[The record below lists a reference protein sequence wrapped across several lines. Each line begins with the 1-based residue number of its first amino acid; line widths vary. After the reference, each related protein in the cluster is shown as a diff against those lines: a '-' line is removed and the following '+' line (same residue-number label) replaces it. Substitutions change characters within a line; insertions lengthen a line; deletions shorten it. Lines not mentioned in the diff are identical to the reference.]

1 MTVASVAIYNK
12 QSGLTFNSIG
22 YPGAQ
27 ASFINKFNTNILA
40 NDLTRIDPQIVI
52 LSFGTNEASND
63 RLDLANYR
71 NSYERIVD
79 KIKTTL
85 PGASIVVIG
94 PPDFAEL
101 PAACRKGNSASDLRP
116 HGRGV
121 CERRVAGRRVR
132 LAYAGQAAS
141 DPRSPARHCAA
152 SRARLLEL
160 GLDHAAGMRRASL
173 VLGVAAAHGQGPR
186 PFHDRGL
193 QEERRSVP
201 HHLDPRHRKGTARIK
216 CYFQQLSS
224 RYFLLVV
231 FPVTWLLNN
240 HNTAKKWFLVA
251 VSYVFYAFFRADF
264 TLILLASSV
273 MNFALALWLGSLAD
287 GPARKAVLWLGI
299 ALNLCILAA
308 FKYYNFFV
316 ASAMNAA
323 HGIGWDLSLPFFEV
337 GLPIAISFLTFHAL
351 SYIIDVYRHKLA
363 PTRSLVDIL
372 LYISFFPHLVAG
384 PIVRAKIFLEQTVR
398 RSDPKDIRLAMSV
411 FLIVGGLFKKVVV
424 ANYLSTDFV
433 DGVFRSPTEY
443 SRLDLLLGMYAYALQ
458 IYCDFSAYTDIA
470 IGVANLLG
478 YQFPQN
484 FNQPYRAT
492 SVQDFWRRWHITLS
506 AWLRDYLYI
515 PLGGSRGRHLVHLPQ
530 HPDHH
535 AARRPV
541 ARRELEFRDLGRP
554 ARRRAGG
561 RAPARRDGRARS
573 PQPHPESCC
582 GGSSPCT
589 SSA

>member
-1 MTVASVAIYNK
+1 MLFPTIEFAI
-12 QSGLTFNSIG
+12 F
-22 YPGAQ
+22 
-27 ASFINKFNTNILA
+27 
-40 NDLTRIDPQIVI
+40 
-52 LSFGTNEASND
+52 
-63 RLDLANYR
+63 
-71 NSYERIVD
+71 
-79 KIKTTL
+79 
-85 PGASIVVIG
+85 
-94 PPDFAEL
+94 FA
-101 PAACRKGNSASDLRP
+101 
-116 HGRGV
+116 
-121 CERRVAGRRVR
+121 
-132 LAYAGQAAS
+132 
-141 DPRSPARHCAA
+141 
-152 SRARLLEL
+152 
-160 GLDHAAGMRRASL
+160 
-173 VLGVAAAHGQGPR
+173 
-186 PFHDRGL
+186 
-193 QEERRSVP
+193 
-201 HHLDPRHRKGTARIK
+201 
-216 CYFQQLSS
+216 
-224 RYFLLVV
+224 VV

-251 VSYVFYAFFRADF
+251 VSYVFYAFFRVDF

-273 MNFALALWLGSLAD
+273 INFALALWLGSLA
-287 GPARKAVLWLGI
+287 GGAARKAVLWLGI
-299 ALNLCILAA
+299 ALNLCILAT

-384 PIVRAKIFLEQTVR
+384 PIVRARIFLEQTIR
-398 RSDPKDIRLAMSV
+398 KSDPKDIRLAMSV

-506 AWLRDYLYI
+506 GWLRDYLYI
-515 PLGGSRGRHLVHLPQ
+515 PLGGSRDGTWFTYRNILITMLLGGLWHGASWNFVIWGGLHGVALVVERLLGVTGEPGHHSRILKLVWWFATLHFVCLTWVFFRAADFDTAIAYLTTLVSGDAVFGTTVTPLVASMLVMGALTQ
-530 HPDHH
+530 IIPDRWSNALEASYDRASLAVKVAVPFAVIFLIAI
-535 AARRPV
+535 AAPSGV
-541 ARRELEFRDLGRP
+541 PPFIYF
-554 ARRRAGG
+554 
-561 RAPARRDGRARS
+561 
-573 PQPHPESCC
+573 QF
-582 GGSSPCT
+582 
-589 SSA
+589 